1 MESGACNAHLQNNN
15 KDDEDMD
22 FLTKLE
28 RKYGKFSIPN
38 LTLILIGGFI
48 LGYLIEIFMPDGLD
62 LLAMNPDKIMHGQ
75 IYRLIT
81 WVVIPPQSVS
91 ILVIIM
97 LMFYYSIGRAL
108 ESAWGD
114 FRYTLYIVS
123 GIIFTDI
130 GIMGTYLVMRL
141 LGNGDLLNAYFQAGY
156 YGASTYYLCMSMF
169 LAYAFMFP
177 DHQVLMYFIIPIK
190 VKWLG
195 YLDIAYLVVEILR
208 YGIAHYY
215 TGMITVIMSVF
226 NFVLFYFLM
235 KGRTRMT
242 KAQKRRK
249 REYKQQVRQTQ
260 TLTRHK
266 CAICGQTELDNP
278 NLEFRY
284 CSRCKGNYEY
294 CQNHLFTHE
303 HKK

>member
-1 MESGACNAHLQNNN
+1 
-15 KDDEDMD
+15 MD

-28 RKYGKFSIPN
+28 RKFGKFAIPN
-38 LTLILIGGFI
+38 LTILLIAGFV
-48 LGYLIEIFMPDGLD
+48 LGYLIEIFAPGALE
-62 LLAMNPDKIMHGQ
+62 LLAMDPSKIMHGQ

-81 WVVIPPQSVS
+81 WVVIPPQGAS
-91 ILVIIM
+91 IFIIIM
-97 LMFYYSIGRAL
+97 LMFYFSIGRTL
-108 ESAWGD
+108 ENMWGD

-123 GIIFTDI
+123 GILFTDI
-130 GIMGTYLVMRL
+130 GMLVVYFVMKLMGQSAIL
-141 LGNGDLLNAYFQAGY
+141 DLYYQYGL

-177 DHQVLMYFIIPIK
+177 DMQVLLYFIIPIK

-195 YLDIAYLVVEILR
+195 YLDIAYLLVEILR
-208 YGIAHYY
+208 FGLAHYY
-215 TGMITVIMSVF
+215 AGMVTVIMSVL
-226 NFVLFYFLM
+226 NFIIFYFLM
-235 KGRTRMT
+235 RGKTRLT
-242 KAQKRRK
+242 YAQKK
-249 REYKQQVRQTQ
+249 KKKKYKKQVQKSQ

-266 CAICGQTELDNP
+266 CAVCGRTELDDP

-294 CQNHLFTHE
+294 CQDHLFTHE

>member
-1 MESGACNAHLQNNN
+1 
-15 KDDEDMD
+15 MD